1 VASSISDEVKQFI
14 TDHINSLEQ
23 LEVLLLLQSNQT
35 KEWSADQVARELRID
50 PNSTATRLA
59 DLYERRLL
67 NVKQTENPPLYWYE
81 PSTRTLERIVSE
93 LGRLYPDHRVSIIN
107 LIFSKPIDKIK
118 TFADAFKLRE
128 DK

>member
-1 VASSISDEVKQFI
+1 MANGITDEVKQFI

-23 LEVLLLLQSNQT
+23 LEVLLLLQRNQS
-35 KEWSADQVARELRID
+35 KEWTADMVARELRID
-50 PNSTATRLA
+50 PNSAASRLA

-67 NVKQTENPPLYWYE
+67 NFKPSNSPPLYWYE
-81 PSTRTLERIVSE
+81 PITRTLERVVSD
-93 LGRLYPDHRVSIIN
+93 LARLYPDHRVSIIN

-128 DK
+128 GK